1 MLNAAVHAPRLFLS
15 FSLPPS
21 ILRTFSMEH
30 VGEQRMG
37 GYRQDCF
44 GGTPERG
51 MYRINTHSTGQKS
64 VAWSYLT
71 L

>member
-1 MLNAAVHAPRLFLS
+1 MQLFMHQGSFYPLVCPPLS
-15 FSLPPS
+15 LEPSLWS
-21 ILRTFSMEH
+21 TWVNKEWEDTDKTVS
-30 VGEQRMG
+30 
-37 GYRQDCF
+37 